1 VPPLEE
7 PSVSEMVRTLGAQLA
22 NVSLM
27 LNRIESTMGMYVTQ
41 EQRTADQSLAAAREE
56 RQNEKIGALEQ
67 SQANRNRVIVANLIA
82 PIIVGV
88 VVWLLTR
95 GSV

>member
-1 VPPLEE
+1 MPPLEE